1 MRINEIINISSVMG
15 YMAGVYDDWTGN
27 VISGETTRSLDPEAI
42 HVIRTIHASTHPET
56 ASDMESL
63 DDQAFLTAVGLFKRG
78 SVTNAAALLLGK
90 QSEKL
95 VPPSVCIRWRLLDVD
110 GRQVDS
116 RVFHGPMILGARSV
130 SSMIRNPSVRI
141 VQGGVSKQVSSY
153 RVASLNE
160 ALLNAI
166 QHQDYESGGTV
177 DVVEVDGESVTIL
190 NRGRFPDVD
199 PERYALGTTH
209 LRGSSNPFL
218 RKALNNIGAVP
229 SNLSGIRGLYLS
241 QIFRHHPLP
250 VYRLEDD
257 RVSVTFKGIR
267 SGDLVRLMDI
277 RDDLDVPTILSLNKI
292 SQGRYLSDR
301 SVSELMDLGL
311 VVVDDGVPHIRL
323 DQNSSFD
330 HGSDRDAVMGLVRS
344 NGSVSRSDV
353 MNLLRSRDRKGLDD
367 NRLSVKATNLLQ
379 SLRRE
384 GLLRKTDG
392 STKSA
397 RYESVESKE

>member
-1 MRINEIINISSVMG
+1 
-15 YMAGVYDDWTGN
+15 
-27 VISGETTRSLDPEAI
+27 
-42 HVIRTIHASTHPET
+42 
-56 ASDMESL
+56 
-63 DDQAFLTAVGLFKRG
+63 
-78 SVTNAAALLLGK
+78 
-90 QSEKL
+90 
-95 VPPSVCIRWRLLDVD
+95 
-110 GRQVDS
+110 
-116 RVFHGPMILGARSV
+116 
-130 SSMIRNPSVRI
+130 
-141 VQGGVSKQVSSY
+141 
-153 RVASLNE
+153 
-160 ALLNAI
+160 
-166 QHQDYESGGTV
+166 
-177 DVVEVDGESVTIL
+177 
-190 NRGRFPDVD
+190 
-199 PERYALGTTH
+199 
-209 LRGSSNPFL
+209 
-218 RKALNNIGAVP
+218 
-229 SNLSGIRGLYLS
+229 
-241 QIFRHHPLP
+241 
-250 VYRLEDD
+250 
-257 RVSVTFKGIR
+257 
-267 SGDLVRLMDI
+267 MDI